1 MKQVIPRFI
10 AVLLLVIPGLGSHIR
25 ISANEGCGIPLLLFL
40 RRRTSQRINSNGGC
54 SSAAFFYLLPA

>member
-10 AVLLLVIPGLGSHIR
+10 AVLLLVIPGLAATYGF
-25 ISANEGCGIPLLLFL
+25 LLMKDAAFHYFY
-40 RRRTSQRINSNGGC
+40 SFGEEHVSINSNGGC